1 MGKKILVLGT
11 GAQGTT
17 VAKRLDLEPN
27 VDKIICADY
36 DEAAAKELAASLN
49 KAEGCFCN
57 ASEKA
62 QITPLLEGCDLVVN
76 ALPLAFGKNVIDAA
90 LEAKVNYQDFA
101 APEGFEDTWEK
112 CMYRLLGE
120 YNEKFKIHDTSS
132 KQL

>member
-11 GAQGTT
+11 GAQGPT

-49 KAEGCFCN
+49 KAEGYFCN
-57 ASEKA
+57 ASDKD

-90 LEAKVNYQDFA
+90 LEAKKKGAVNSRRDVRNKLA
-101 APEGFEDTWEK
+101 NAPCESE
-112 CMYRLLGE
+112 
-120 YNEKFKIHDTSS
+120 NP
-132 KQL
+132 

>member
-36 DEAAAKELAASLN
+36 DEAAAKELAASLT

-57 ASEKA
+57 ASNKDEIA
-62 QITPLLEGCDLVVN
+62 ALLDGCYMVVN

-90 LEAKVNYQDFA
+90 L
-101 APEGFEDTWEK
+101 
-112 CMYRLLGE
+112 
-120 YNEKFKIHDTSS
+120 
-132 KQL
+132 